1 MEFVHILIFTT
12 LCVLF
17 LYLERRSNEDE
28 ERKKNP
34 VIAYHG
40 TRTKQSLVEILTKG
54 FKVGKRATYGS
65 GIYLTRDFW
74 EASTSYSELPG
85 GVIKVSIYRD
95 TKVHIY
101 EDLPGS
107 SAEMKQ
113 LYAQRH
119 SIKIVYIRKRDWFL
133 IYGLP
138 GTYVKVP
145 GKIKFQP
152 LNQLGHN
159 MNLNQRRTA

>member
-1 MEFVHILIFTT
+1 MLT
-12 LCVLF
+12 VLF
-17 LYLERRSNEDE
+17 LYLERRSNEDQ

-34 VIAYHG
+34 VIVYHG
-40 TRTKQSLVEILTKG
+40 TRTEQSMKDILIKG

-74 EASTSYSELPG
+74 EASTSYSKLSG
-85 GVIKVSIYRD
+85 GVIKILIYRD
-95 TKVHIY
+95 VKVHIY
-101 EDLPGS
+101 EDLPGL

-119 SIKIVYIRKRDWFL
+119 GIKMVYIRKKDWFL
-133 IYGLP
+133 VYGMP
-138 GTYVKVP
+138 GSYVKVP
-145 GKIKFQP
+145 GKIKFKP

-159 MNLNQRRTA
+159 INLNQRRTA